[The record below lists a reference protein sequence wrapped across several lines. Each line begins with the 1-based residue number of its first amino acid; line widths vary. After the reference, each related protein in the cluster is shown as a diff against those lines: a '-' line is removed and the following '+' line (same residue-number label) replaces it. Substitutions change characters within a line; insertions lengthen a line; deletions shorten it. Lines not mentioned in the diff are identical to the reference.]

1 MSEPVVKYSYGLAC
15 VLPGVIPK
23 ILFIKRRLTYAFFDF
38 IMGRYQFNE
47 LRSMFNMMTYNE
59 KTEILE
65 LDFDRL
71 WKRLIGINADAKRKI
86 DIDSY
91 TKKKARF
98 EKVLPTLKALMN
110 NTTDADPVWE
120 IPKGGQEK
128 NEKPLSTAIREFEE
142 ETLIG
147 VDYTLLECKPLVQ
160 KYKHGKTTYVSSY
173 FVAVVKKYEESGL
186 FSSYHCNLEVECSRW
201 FSMKEIEFLNRGQI
215 NRKRI
220 LDLSKRV
227 FATYRKNKPLW
238 AKSYVFGN

>member
-1 MSEPVVKYSYGLAC
+1 MSEPITKYSYGLAC
-15 VLPGVIPK
+15 VLPGMVPK

-47 LRSMFNMMTYNE
+47 LKSMFNMMTYNE

-91 TKKKARF
+91 SRKRARF
-98 EKVLPTLKALMN
+98 ETVLPTLKALMN
-110 NTTDADPVWE
+110 NTIDADPVWE

-128 NEKPLSTAIREFEE
+128 NEKPLGTAIREFEE
-142 ETLIG
+142 ETSSG
-147 VDYTLLECKPLVQ
+147 VDYLLLNCKPIVQ
-160 KYKHGKTTYVSSY
+160 KYKHGRTTHVVTY
-173 FVAVVKKYEESGL
+173 FIAVVKRYEPPSQ
-186 FSSYHCNLEVECSRW
+186 FSSYHCNLEVECSEW
-201 FSMKEIEFLNRGQI
+201 FSMKEIMFLNKNQI

-220 LDLSKRV
+220 VDLSKRI
-227 FATYRKNKPLW
+227 FAVYRKNKPLW
-238 AKSYVFGN
+238 AKSYVFSS